1 MFKGMKP
8 TKKIEHCNYN
18 TKEIRGKIKK
28 CFVTY
33 TYINWNVNRL
43 SIPFLFT

>member
-18 TKEIRGKIKK
+18 TKQIRGKIKK
-28 CFVTY
+28 MLCNLY
-33 TYINWNVNRL
+33 L
-43 SIPFLFT
+43 H